1 MSHLEVLEAEVRKLP
16 RDEALQLQDFLA
28 GTNWA
33 DRRPS
38 TNASLNL
45 YERTTESAPNLHL
58 LLLPAVCRK
67 PTPTLPSSG
76 AHLSRGDEIADDLN
90 LVGRINPKLTWGGQ
104 VSAEVLADNRYDHSK
119 SPVHPTGHCHGRD
132 RYASFRD
139 RYAEPQTAPSDQ
151 ARRRRALA

>member
-1 MSHLEVLEAEVRKLP
+1 M
-16 RDEALQLQDFLA
+16 DFLA

-90 LVGRINPKLTWGGQ
+90 LVWAYLEKMDTNLGGFTF
-104 VSAEVLADNRYDHSK
+104 V
-119 SPVHPTGHCHGRD
+119 
-132 RYASFRD
+132 
-139 RYAEPQTAPSDQ
+139 
-151 ARRRRALA
+151 

>member
-1 MSHLEVLEAEVRKLP
+1 M
-16 RDEALQLQDFLA
+16 DFLA

-45 YERTTESAPNLHL
+45 CERTTESAPNLHL

-90 LVGRINPKLTWGGQ
+90 LVGRINPKGSGR
-104 VSAEVLADNRYDHSK
+104 VLLVLHTSTKANLSSLRLGDDAFPAVK
-119 SPVHPTGHCHGRD
+119 
-132 RYASFRD
+132 
-139 RYAEPQTAPSDQ
+139 
-151 ARRRRALA
+151 RRAPRDFPAKKRLFRPVAS

>member
-1 MSHLEVLEAEVRKLP
+1 M
-16 RDEALQLQDFLA
+16 DFLA

-45 YERTTESAPNLHL
+45 CERTTESAPNLHL
-58 LLLPAVCRK
+58 LLPPAVCRK

-90 LVGRINPKLTWGGQ
+90 LVGQNHRGSRVREGAKLLVATAPGGGFLRRG
-104 VSAEVLADNRYDHSK
+104 VLFHGFDHSLSAVSGL
-119 SPVHPTGHCHGRD
+119 SP
-132 RYASFRD
+132 S
-139 RYAEPQTAPSDQ
+139 
-151 ARRRRALA
+151 ALAAAV